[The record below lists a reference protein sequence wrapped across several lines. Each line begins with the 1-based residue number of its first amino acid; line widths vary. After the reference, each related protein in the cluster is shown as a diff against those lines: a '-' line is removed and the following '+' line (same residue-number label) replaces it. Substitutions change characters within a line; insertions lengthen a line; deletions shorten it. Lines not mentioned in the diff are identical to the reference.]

1 MRISDWSSDVCSSDL
16 FARSRGIWVIADEVY
31 HQLVFDREVAPS
43 FLQLANRDDR
53 LIVVN
58 SFSKSW
64 QMTGWRL
71 GWLTHPADLAPTIAK
86 LVQIT
91 TSGVPQFLQRAA
103 VTAIEDGDHVIRDLR
118 ARCKAGQIGRA
129 HV

>member
-53 LIVVN
+53 LSVVN

-71 GWLTHPADLAPTIAK
+71 GWLTHLADLAPTIAK
-86 LVQIT
+86 LVQT
-91 TSGVPQFLQRAA
+91 TPSRVTPFLQPAA
-103 VTAIEDGDHVIRDLR
+103 VTELEEGAHVISDLR
-118 ARCKAGQIGRA
+118 ARCKAGRPLG
-129 HV
+129 

>member
-1 MRISDWSSDVCSSDL
+1 
-16 FARSRGIWVIADEVY
+16 
-31 HQLVFDREVAPS
+31 
-43 FLQLANRDDR
+43 
-53 LIVVN
+53 
-58 SFSKSW
+58 
-64 QMTGWRL
+64 MTGWRL

-118 ARCKAGQIGRA
+118 ARCKAGRA
-129 HV
+129 LVFDRLASWPRLRLAPPKAAFYAFFAVDGVSDLHAYAKPRVHASHVRPAPGSA